1 MTTTPYAPQ
10 TAPGRW
16 ISAAE
21 LARESGL
28 REDLVQRFMP
38 ADTTGPAPM
47 YSAGAVPLAKYV
59 KRLTDMGT
67 PASAIDTAVR
77 ELHNNTGAMM
87 QISLTAPVAPS
98 RRGRILAISGAAA
111 AAALIVGGVIGGLI
125 GSDTRDTA
133 AAPAPAPVTVTA
145 EAPPEKINVNIP
157 STADPACQEWAP
169 IVDSYN
175 GKQSAWT
182 KTDPNLAAQ
191 QWSPEQRALSL
202 SMIPVMQA
210 EAADMR
216 MLASKARDPYLASLM
231 SGQAVYEDEYASR
244 LANYQPSDH
253 RFWDAV
259 ISFSGAVKAVCTAT
273 R

>member
-1 MTTTPYAPQ
+1 MTTYATQ

-38 ADTTGPAPM
+38 ADSTGPAPM
-47 YSAGAVPLAKYV
+47 YNAGAVPLAKYV

-125 GSDTRDTA
+125 GSGTRDTA
-133 AAPAPAPVTVTA
+133 APPAPVTVTA
-145 EAPPEKINVNIP
+145 EAPQADAGVPAA
-157 STADPACQEWAP
+157 ADPVCAQWAP
-169 IVDSYN
+169 MNDGYLAKLSP
-175 GKQSAWT
+175 WL
-182 KTDPNLAAQ
+182 KTDPAVPAD
-191 QWSPEQRALSL
+191 QWSPEQRQITSAV
-202 SMIPVMQA
+202 IPVMNA
-210 EAADMR
+210 EAKDLAGLADKASDP
-216 MLASKARDPYLASLM
+216 MLKSML
-231 SGQAVYEDEYASR
+231 QAQSEYISTFASR
-244 LANYQPSDH
+244 LPNYSPADQRLWQAAND
-253 RFWDAV
+253 FGNAV
-259 ISFSGAVKAVCTAT
+259 NSRCYAVAP